1 MKIFLKQKDF
11 HFSYFLWIFIKTAFL
26 YQLWR
31 YDFDYLTFIE
41 HRPNNREFQKLNF
54 A

>member
-26 YQLWR
+26 SETSGDMIL
-31 YDFDYLTFIE
+31 II
-41 HRPNNREFQKLNF
+41 
-54 A
+54 